1 MLTSY
6 QRLLGIPG
14 AFRFSI
20 SGFVAR
26 MPISMDSLALIF
38 IVYHASHSY
47 ALAGA
52 LAAVG
57 EMVVMIALPFWARM
71 ADRFGQSRTL
81 AMVIPARAI
90 FLIIFVLLLTYQA
103 PTWTWFVSIIAVEA
117 SVINAGGLV
126 RRRWGWVLKDDRDLL
141 NTAYS
146 YEGLMDEFI
155 FIFGPVIATL
165 CATLIA
171 PASALL
177 IGLVFMVVG
186 ATVFAFQKDSEPPP
200 HPRDEE
206 KPHPAVLRNRAIQA
220 VMLPVVFLGAF
231 FSAVGLV
238 VVAFAQEHDAVGRT
252 GLLLAAWAF
261 GSAIAAFV
269 NGSVKWKKN
278 NAQRF
283 WIFLFALTALSIPF
297 LFVTNFTFL
306 ILALF
311 INGLAIAPLMVA
323 AYGVAESVV
332 PQEQVTET
340 LAWVFIAL
348 PIGGAMASAI
358 TGWVIDNYGSRT
370 ALVLP
375 AGTMICAMLTLLPY
389 FRTWHR
395 LRSAL

>member
-1 MLTSY
+1 
-6 QRLLGIPG
+6 
-14 AFRFSI
+14 
-20 SGFVAR
+20 
-26 MPISMDSLALIF
+26 MPMSMDALALIF

-47 ALAGA
+47 TLAGI

-57 EMVVMIALPFWARM
+57 EMVVMIALPFWART
-71 ADRFGQSRTL
+71 ADRIGQRRTL
-81 AMVIPARAI
+81 TMVIPARAI
-90 FLIIFVLLLTYQA
+90 FLIIFVLLLTYHA
-103 PTWTWFVSIIAVEA
+103 PTWTWFLSIITVEA

-126 RRRWGWVLKDDRDLL
+126 RRRWGWVLKEDRDLL

-155 FIFGPVIATL
+155 FIFGPVIATF

-177 IGLVFMVVG
+177 VGLVFMVAG
-186 ATVFAFQKDSEPPP
+186 SIVFASQKDSEPPP
-200 HPRDEE
+200 HPRNEE

-220 VMLPVVFLGAF
+220 VMLPVAFLGAF

-238 VVAFAQEHDAVGRT
+238 VVAFAREHDAVGRT
-252 GLLLAAWAF
+252 GVLLAAWAF

-269 NGSVKWKKN
+269 NGSIKWKKN
-278 NAQRF
+278 YAHRF
-283 WIFLFALTALSIPF
+283 WIFFFALISLSTPF

-306 ILALF
+306 IIALF
-311 INGLAIAPLMVA
+311 LNGLAIAPLMVA

-348 PIGGAMASAI
+348 PIGGAVASSL
-358 TGWVIDNYGSRT
+358 TGWVIDRYG
-370 ALVLP
+370 AD
-375 AGTMICAMLTLLPY
+375 AGLIIPLASLTCGLFASLPY
-389 FRTWHR
+389 FRTWNR
-395 LRSAL
+395 LRSAS